1 LYDNI
6 KLKKENRGFNIHAKK
21 VLMCKGKST
30 ELIIQC
36 KDIPVNNIIGSGY
49 QNYCKDNDS
58 FFLK

>member
-1 LYDNI
+1 MKIFVRQYKI
-6 KLKKENRGFNIHAKK
+6 KKRKSIFTQKRFD
-21 VLMCKGKST
+21 VQRKST

-36 KDIPVNNIIGSGY
+36 KDIPVNNIIGSEY